1 MRKSRYPENA
11 YVQILWVSLHSQR
24 SAQTPIPGEYILTH
38 SSDICTFKDLRS
50 IQIPGNSI
58 LTKSFEICILRKSSK
73 GCTDTDVQRMQIY
86 IFFGYLHPLQRSPQY
101 TNLRR
106 FLINTKSSKICIL
119 QRPLKGVQIPKEYVD
134 LHSLDICV
142 CATF

>member
-1 MRKSRYPENA
+1 M
-11 YVQILWVSLHSQR
+11 QILWVSLHSQR

-101 TNLRR
+101 TNLRG
-106 FLINTKSSKICIL
+106 FCVYQKSSEICIL
-119 QRPLKGVQIPKEYVD
+119 QRPLKGCRYLKIFSCRYPE
-134 LHSLDICV
+134 ICV
-142 CATF
+142 

>member
-73 GCTDTDVQRMQIY
+73 GCTD
-86 IFFGYLHPLQRSPQY
+86 FGYLHLLQRSPQY
-101 TNLRR
+101 TNLRG
-106 FLINTKSSKICIL
+106 FCVYQKSSEICIL
-119 QRPLKGVQIPKEYVD
+119 RRP
-134 LHSLDICV
+134 
-142 CATF
+142 